1 LNLPRHTSRLAA
13 GIGVAAMTAT
23 ALVGATA
30 GTASA
35 APVSGTYSCT
45 VGGIPAGSFTTTV
58 DALLPPTAPA
68 GAAVPAGLLGFTASV
83 KTGPGTNASP
93 AIAATTSGKSSDFSF
108 QFGTTT
114 VSAPIANA
122 ARTDNAD
129 QSVTFTGKGTNAAFV
144 TPKAGTYDITMPAK
158 FTLEGSNAAGAST
171 VTATCTTTAPVK
183 LSSVALSKQTAT
195 ITAKAKATKV
205 KIAVANEYSAKGG
218 ELATGKVTVKDGK
231 KKLGKGT
238 LKNGKLTLKLKGN
251 KKLTKGKHKLVISYA
266 GDDFTN
272 KAKAKVTVKIK

>member
-1 LNLPRHTSRLAA
+1 MA
-13 GIGVAAMTAT
+13 AT

-30 GTASA
+30 GSASA
-35 APVSGTYSCT
+35 APVSGTYACSS
-45 VGGIPAGSFTTTV
+45 GGFGLGDFTTTI

-68 GAAVPAGLLGFTASV
+68 GAAVPAGLLGF
-83 KTGPGTNASP
+83 NASIKTP
-93 AIAATTSGKSSDFSF
+93 ANSAGQATLIATTNGKSDDFSF
-108 QFGTTT
+108 AFGTTT
-114 VSAPIANA
+114 VSAPIAGTGRTANA
-122 ARTDNAD
+122 ADN
-129 QSVTFTGKGTNAAFV
+129 SFSYTGKGTNAAFV
-144 TPKAGTYDITMPAK
+144 TPKAGTYDISMPAK
-158 FTLEGSNAAGAST
+158 FTLQGTAANGAST
-171 VTATCTTTAPVK
+171 VTATCTAAAPAK
-183 LSSVALSKQTAT
+183 LSSVTLSKQTAT

-205 KIAVANEYSAKGG
+205 KVKVANEYSAKGG
-218 ELATGKVTVKDGK
+218 EQTTGKVVVKDGK